1 MMETGETNDALPP
14 TNAPTASVNIRNPP
28 AQPVTVAATKQ
39 KAAEEKARRETYL
52 LWWLIENTTWQN
64 ADHFMV
70 EDSVLKQIIGF
81 DPAVFSVDMM

>member
-52 LWWLIENTTWQN
+52 L
-64 ADHFMV
+64 
-70 EDSVLKQIIGF
+70 
-81 DPAVFSVDMM
+81 